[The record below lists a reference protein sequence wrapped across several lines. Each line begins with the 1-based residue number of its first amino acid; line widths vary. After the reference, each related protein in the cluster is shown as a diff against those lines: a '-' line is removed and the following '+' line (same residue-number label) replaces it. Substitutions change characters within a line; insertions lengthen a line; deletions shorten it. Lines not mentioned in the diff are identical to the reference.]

1 MQFESAW
8 NDYWQQGFGDCL
20 PDDNAMRLALTQF
33 WQEQLKQ
40 ITFTQRIS
48 RIVELGCG
56 AGFLTTI
63 LLQHIEQQQYPTEIF
78 ALDYSDQAVL
88 EQLWQRSNLNSAS
101 AIQLLPNRSIEHTQL
116 DSMCAQ
122 LVCANYAFE
131 YADRAN
137 AVAEIAR
144 ILSQNGQFML
154 FCHHE
159 GGALST
165 LNQQIVAALDVL
177 LADTDLLAKFAVF
190 FSETS
195 RGLSPQSHL
204 SQAKELINALH
215 VIDTRWHGGLQKSG
229 FIEALLPLFRPQN
242 PQVCTMWRQLVSSYA
257 QYNVRIKHQLL
268 AQLDEKDVSQLYDL
282 FAVNQCELTSVEPF
296 QWQGNAIGVMLKGF
310 KK

>member
-8 NDYWQQGFGDCL
+8 NDYWQQGFDDCL
-20 PDDNAMRLALTQF
+20 PDDKAMRLALTQF
-33 WQEQLKQ
+33 WHEQLEQ
-40 ITFTQRIS
+40 ITFAQRIS

-63 LLQHIEQQQYPTEIF
+63 LLKHIENNQYATEIF

-88 EQLWQRSNLNSAS
+88 EQLWQRSSLKSAS
-101 AIQLLPNRSIEHTQL
+101 AIQLLPNRSIENTEL
-116 DSMCAQ
+116 DSACAQ

-131 YADRAN
+131 YADRAK
-137 AVAEIAR
+137 AVAEVAR

-195 RGLSPQSHL
+195 PELSPQSYV

-215 VIDTRWHGGLQKSG
+215 DIDTRWHGGLQKSG
-229 FIEALLPLFRPQN
+229 FIEALLPLFRPN
-242 PQVCTMWRQLVSSYA
+242 NRQVGTLWRQLVSSYA

-268 AQLDEKDVSQLYDL
+268 AQLDEKHVSQLHDL
-282 FAVNQCELTSVEPF
+282 FAVNQCELASVEQF
-296 QWQGNAIGVMLKGF
+296 QWQGNTIGVMLKGF